1 MAYEKT
7 KIRTVSKPTIVL
19 QDMITDQKMES
30 VVYTGEYKASSYI
43 GRDMPYIKFK
53 DRVIEK
59 DELNSFE
66 IDCTNFL
73 PIVHIK
79 LAIIDR
85 KFLAEYLPK
94 DGDIISIYMRSHNNA
109 YKPARNDYLI
119 THVDT
124 NNLDGSS
131 YITEYY
137 ITGILNIK
145 NIWIEK
151 NIAIKGKSIDVI
163 KKVADELQLGFAT
176 NVEGQMD
183 DEMVWICDWKSY
195 KDFLLHVTE
204 HAWKNEKTFYR
215 VFIDIYYHVNFIE
228 VEKQLD
234 MTREFDESLT
244 IIQKSPLVE
253 HGDPL
258 LPIDEQMKSMNPLT
272 LTNFSQFKGTSSGIT
287 KYELVNNS
295 SHISYSEGYG
305 KKMYYYDHY
314 LKTIEETNQ
323 IDFNPLYTEGTEA
336 SKIRLRGLKDED
348 IEKRH
353 LKNTWYG
360 IQYSL
365 PMGNVHKNFAQAY
378 FQNKVNTTELEKM
391 YMDVDTFSWN
401 PAIIKMERIPLFI
414 FEENR
419 KQTEI
424 NTFMD
429 KDESKQQK
437 ENPPP
442 IPSSVLTTT
451 INRFLS
457 GFYLVEGFKIIY
469 DVEAEKNYCQFRLTR
484 REWGVPKDTEVL

>member
-19 QDMITDQKMES
+19 QDMVSDQKLATLQ
-30 VVYTGEYKASSYI
+30 YTEKYDASSYI
-43 GRDMPYIKFK
+43 GRDMPYIKFR
-53 DRVIEK
+53 DRIINGS
-59 DELNSFE
+59 ELDSFE

-73 PIVHIK
+73 PIIHLK
-79 LAIIDR
+79 LNIIDR

-94 DGDIISIYMRSHNNA
+94 DGDIISIYTRSHNDV
-109 YKPARNDYLI
+109 YKPVRNDYLI

-124 NNLDGSS
+124 NDLDGST

-145 NIWIEK
+145 NIWIER
-151 NIAIKGKSIDVI
+151 NTAIKGKSMDVI

-195 KDFLLHVTE
+195 KDFLLHITE

-215 VFIDIYYHVNFIE
+215 VFIDIYYHINFIE

-234 MTREFDESLT
+234 MTKEFDESLT

-258 LPIDEQMKSMNPLT
+258 LPPDKQPNAMNPVS
-272 LTNFSQFKGTSSGIT
+272 LTNFSQFKNTSAGIT
-287 KYELVNNS
+287 KYELVNSS

-336 SKIRLRGLKDED
+336 SKMRLRGLKDED

-353 LKNTWYG
+353 LKNMWYG

-365 PMGNVHKNFAQAY
+365 PHGNVHKNFAQAY
-378 FQNKVNTTELEKM
+378 FQNKVNTKELEKM

-401 PAIIKMERIPLFI
+401 PAIIKMERIPVFI

-419 KQTEI
+419 KQNEL
-424 NTFMD
+424 NAFMD
-429 KDESKQQK
+429 KDELKEKK
-437 ENPPP
+437 ENPSPVP
-442 IPSSVLTTT
+442 VTDTVTT

-469 DVEAEKNYCQFRLTR
+469 DVEAKKNYCQFRLTR